1 MFTTPS
7 SFQYTSMT
15 TCPSGGAP
23 AADIS
28 VTCALGFATNHPLN
42 HSVPER
48 PQWAGQRQSWHA
60 AALIGAVTSVF
71 GLETESLRA
80 STENPHMSTA
90 IKWILAASLIG
101 ASGTATAQV
110 TYDYSGSNF
119 DVVSG
124 QDTTSDSVQGSFT
137 VSSALAPNLAEAD
150 ITPSS
155 FAFSDGVQSIKGA
168 GCCFSI
174 FTNASGQI
182 DAWNISI
189 FLPSNGVIGI
199 NSPNIDLGA
208 PGEPT
213 IYDLVHTGGN
223 ETSVASSDRAG
234 VWTSHIAA
242 PEIDPASAAS
252 GLTLLAGALVVLRGR
267 RPQRLAA

>member
-1 MFTTPS
+1 
-7 SFQYTSMT
+7 
-15 TCPSGGAP
+15 
-23 AADIS
+23 
-28 VTCALGFATNHPLN
+28 
-42 HSVPER
+42 
-48 PQWAGQRQSWHA
+48 
-60 AALIGAVTSVF
+60 
-71 GLETESLRA
+71 
-80 STENPHMSTA
+80 MSTA

-101 ASGTATAQV
+101 ASGAATAQV

-124 QDTTSDSVQGSFT
+124 LYTTSDSVQGSFT
-137 VSSALAPNLAEAD
+137 VSSALAANLVEAN
-150 ITPSS
+150 INPSS
-155 FAFSDGVQSIKGA
+155 FTFSDGVQAIHGA

-182 DAWNISI
+182 DAWSISI
-189 FLPSNGVIGI
+189 FFPSNGVIDI

-213 IYDLVHTGGN
+213 IYDLVHTGGD
-223 ETSVASSDRAG
+223 ETSVASSDHAG

-252 GLTLLAGALVVLRGR
+252 GLTLLAGAFVVLRGR